1 MDVLSDFQTP
11 PSTKP
16 KTKLGTTGAGKGFS
30 KYIGDDEIAKGANAG
45 MVILNFSCKKLRD
58 RDVLSKSD
66 PQILLYTS
74 VKDRA
79 NYTLVGRTEKVK
91 NNLNPVF
98 GTGIEIPYIFERQ
111 TFCKVVVIDDDN
123 EGLSNAA
130 DNLGEAEFTLGQAV
144 SKKTLDLDLR
154 HLRWGVKGL
163 CIVSA
168 SHTTNTKEL
177 VTLQFEG
184 GHLDRKDTFG
194 KSDPYYEIYRITG
207 GTEAL
212 VKRSEVV
219 YNNLNPRWRQ
229 VEITGTQLC
238 MGDENA
244 SIKIKVWDYDST
256 AAPDLIGVCTTTL
269 AKMKKVKK
277 EIVEFD
283 LIHPKKQAKKKSYKN
298 SGVLKVL
305 QCTTVKTWSFL
316 DYVTSGL
323 QLNCMAAF
331 DFTAS
336 NGHPN
341 TPASLHHLNAQG
353 VNQYTMAWTAIGQV
367 LQDYDWDKQFPAYG
381 FGGALPPNNQVS
393 FEFALNANSQDPNC
407 AGIQG
412 VIQAYTTALQNVA
425 LSGPTNC
432 APIIRTATR
441 YANACATTPHGG
453 QGYLIL
459 LILTD
464 GQFTDLQ
471 ACVQAI
477 QQAQTSPISIIIV
490 GVGNAD
496 FSNMEYLDGDRTNTA
511 TRTRDIVQF
520 VPFNKYCHSPSL
532 LARELLAELPGQVEK
547 YYTSRK
553 IAPLG
558 KKMH

>member
-1 MDVLSDFQTP
+1 
-11 PSTKP
+11 
-16 KTKLGTTGAGKGFS
+16 
-30 KYIGDDEIAKGANAG
+30 
-45 MVILNFSCKKLRD
+45 MVILNFSCRGLRD

-79 NYTLVGRTEKVK
+79 NYTLAGRTEKIK

-98 GTGIEIPYIFERQ
+98 GTGVEIPYVFERQ
-111 TFCKVVVIDDDN
+111 TFCKVVVIDDDSD
-123 EGLSNAA
+123 GLSS
-130 DNLGEAEFTLGQAV
+130 DVDHLGEAEFTLGQAV
-144 SKKTLDLDLR
+144 SKKTLELELR
-154 HLRWGVKGL
+154 HRRWGPKGT

-168 SHTTNTKEL
+168 SHTTVTKEM

-184 GHLDRKDTFG
+184 SHLDRKDTFG
-194 KSDPYYEIYRITG
+194 KSDPYFEIFRIVG

-229 VEITGTQLC
+229 VEITSTQLC
-238 MGDENA
+238 NGDENA
-244 SIKIKVWDYDST
+244 TIKIKVWDYDST

-269 AKMKKVKK
+269 AQMKKIKK

-283 LIHPKKQAKKKSYKN
+283 LIHPKKQEAKKKSYRN

-305 QCTTVKTWSFL
+305 QCVTIKTWSFL
-316 DYVTSGL
+316 DYVSAGL
-323 QLNCMAAF
+323 QLNCMVAF

-353 VNQYTMAWTAIGQV
+353 VNQYTMAWTAIGQII
-367 LQDYDWDKQFPAYG
+367 QDYDWDKQFPAYG

-393 FEFALNANSQDPNC
+393 FEFALNANAQDPNC

-412 VIQAYTTALQNVA
+412 VIQAYQTALQNVA

-471 ACVQAI
+471 SCVQAI

-496 FSNMEYLDGDRTNTA
+496 FSNMEYLDGDRTNSA
-511 TRTRDIVQF
+511 GRTRDIVQF